1 MPPTPRPTRR
11 RAASAGP
18 LPVLRGS
25 PAARGHPAARGRPV
39 ARGRTASRGR
49 PAARGRPPMMP
60 SPVGRRSQSSVPS
73 TAMPGPSMPAAPTDF
88 EDAHELQLLVG
99 GAEPS
104 QPSRAQW
111 EASVQQRLDRSDK
124 LLHEMHALLKS
135 VVSAGVSAAGA
146 SAASVSAAGASAAGA
161 SAAGVSAAGVSATG
175 VSAAGASA
183 TSVPAAGASATS
195 VPAAGASAAGASA
208 AGVSADAELH
218 GGVPWPSASASA
230 SGSQGCLHIGTG
242 EQASVFASSSLPV
255 YAHVPIKLRKRI
267 WEGEFVELASLLKDR
282 PEQANYAI
290 TIRSVEGNPEPVMCV
305 APKPKQNIG
314 SFQRWLKAFE
324 VYISIY
330 LLQPGKVAD
339 AGKLL
344 QYISTIRN
352 LAERGGDW
360 AQYDETFRSMR
371 MVQGWQW
378 DAVHW
383 ELWLN
388 SQQTSGGVIS
398 NQRSPFPDKGR
409 RVGSPRLQVCFNFNR
424 GVPCRQPCQYA
435 HKCRRCGGN
444 HPSSRC
450 FKKGGRG
457 AAASS
462 AKK

>member
-1 MPPTPRPTRR
+1 MT
-11 RAASAGP
+11 
-18 LPVLRGS
+18 
-25 PAARGHPAARGRPV
+25 
-39 ARGRTASRGR
+39 
-49 PAARGRPPMMP
+49 P

-88 EDAHELQLLVG
+88 EDARELQLLVG

-124 LLHEMHALLKS
+124 LLQEMHALLKS
-135 VVSAGVSAAGA
+135 VVAAGA
-146 SAASVSAAGASAAGA
+146 SAAGASAAGA
-161 SAAGVSAAGVSATG
+161 SAAG
-175 VSAAGASA
+175 AS
-183 TSVPAAGASATS
+183 
-195 VPAAGASAAGASA
+195 AAGASAAGASA
-208 AGVSADAELH
+208 AGASAAGASAAGASADAAELH

-230 SGSQGCLHIGTG
+230 SGSHGCLPIGTG
-242 EQASVFASSSLPV
+242 ERASAFASSSLPV
-255 YAHVPIKLRKRI
+255 YAHVPMKLRKRI

-282 PEQANYAI
+282 REHANYAI

-305 APKPKQNIG
+305 APKPEQNIG

-324 VYISIY
+324 VYMSIY
-330 LLQPGKVAD
+330 LLQPGNVAD
-339 AGKLL
+339 SAKLL

-360 AQYDETFRSMR
+360 AQYDETIRSMR

-388 SQQTSGGVIS
+388 SQQTSGGVS
-398 NQRSPFPDKGR
+398 PNQRSPFPDKGR

-424 GVPCRQPCQYA
+424 GVPCRQPCHYA

-444 HPSSRC
+444 HPSTRC